1 MVQTDKERKAKQK
14 EYASRP
20 ENKVKA
26 SKRSTTPEFRA
37 KGRTLH
43 NNERLKIFQHIL
55 KMH

>member
-1 MVQTDKERKAKQK
+1 LVQTDKERKAKQK

-37 KGRTLH
+37 KGEHFITM
-43 NNERLKIFQHIL
+43 ND
-55 KMH
+55 